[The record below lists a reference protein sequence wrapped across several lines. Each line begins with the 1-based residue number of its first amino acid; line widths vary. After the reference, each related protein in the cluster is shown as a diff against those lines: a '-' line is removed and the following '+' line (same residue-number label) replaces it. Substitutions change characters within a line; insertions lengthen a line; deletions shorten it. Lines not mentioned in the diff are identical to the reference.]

1 MSVLL
6 SPIGNGF
13 QFLTT
18 TGLPLNGGLIYTY
31 QAGSSTPLA
40 TYSDNA
46 GLVPNA
52 NPIVLGVDGRPA
64 TEIWLTYGFSYKFI
78 LCDSNN
84 NVIQTYDNLYGILQ
98 TAPSASGSIPSGL
111 IAIWSG
117 STGSIPSGW
126 VLCNGQNGTPD
137 LRNSFIIGAGST
149 YAVGATGGY
158 TDTTLPSHTHGAT
171 SSSTAT
177 STAVSTANTSSNS
190 VVTDPGH
197 YHSPASPATFF
208 YTNNAGSNY
217 TGGATGFG
225 GTATTAIAY
234 TGISV
239 TTYSTTD
246 VGTSV
251 STTVGTTTS
260 IASAGTTPTGTNL
273 PPFYALAFI
282 MKS

>member
-18 TGLPLNGGLIYTY
+18 TGLPLNGGLLYTY

-64 TEIWLTYGFSYKFI
+64 TEIWLTYGYSYKFV
-78 LCDSNN
+78 LCDSSNS
-84 NVIQTYDNLYGILQ
+84 VIQTYDNLYGILQ
-98 TAPSASGSIPSGL
+98 TAPSASAAIPSGL

-117 STGSIPSGW
+117 SLGSIPSGW

-137 LRNSFIIGAGST
+137 LRNSFILGAGST
-149 YAVGATGGY
+149 YAVGTVGGSA
-158 TDTTLPSHTHGAT
+158 DAIVVSHTH
-171 SSSTAT
+171 TAT
-177 STAVSTANTSSNS
+177 DAGHQHAQNKDVYLGVAGGTSF
-190 VVTDPGH
+190 
-197 YHSPASPATFF
+197 ASP
-208 YTNNAGSNY
+208 
-217 TGGATGFG
+217 GANP
-225 GTATTAIAY
+225 
-234 TGISV
+234 
-239 TTYSTTD
+239 
-246 VGTSV
+246 
-251 STTVGTTTS
+251 
-260 IASAGTTPTGTNL
+260 IASAGVGNSVLTAVGNANITVNSAGVSGTNANL

-282 MKS
+282 MKT

>member
-64 TEIWLTYGFSYKFI
+64 TEIWLTYGFSYKFV
-78 LCDSNN
+78 LTDSSN

-98 TAPSASGSIPSGL
+98 TAPSVSGIIPAGL

-117 STGSIPSGW
+117 SLGSIPTGW

-137 LRNSFIIGAGST
+137 LRNSFILGAGAT
-149 YAVGATGGY
+149 YAVGSTGGSA
-158 TDTTLPSHTHGAT
+158 DSVLPSHTHAAT
-171 SSSTAT
+171 
-177 STAVSTANTSSNS
+177 
-190 VVTDPGH
+190 VTDPGH
-197 YHSPASPATFF
+197 FH
-208 YTNNAGSNY
+208 NNDLDVYAVSNG
-217 TGGATGFG
+217 TVTTIRPTGATG
-225 GTATTAIAY
+225 TTSPTTTKT

-239 TTYSTTD
+239 AN
-246 VGTSV
+246 
-251 STTVGTTTS
+251 
-260 IASAGTTPTGTNL
+260 ASAGVSPTGGNM
-273 PPFYALAFI
+273 PPYYALAFI
-282 MKS
+282 QKT